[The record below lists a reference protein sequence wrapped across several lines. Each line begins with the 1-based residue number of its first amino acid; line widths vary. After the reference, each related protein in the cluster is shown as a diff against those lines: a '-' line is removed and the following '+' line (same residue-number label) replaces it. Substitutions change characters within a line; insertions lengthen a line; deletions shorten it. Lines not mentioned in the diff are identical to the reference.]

1 MGGTLYFFLHRVRGP
16 GHAHIQFQRTV
27 AFSMPEHTT
36 SGLFFET
43 HENMSDSVVTSSPQV
58 MNDVCSFCQ
67 TGVADVNILTVS
79 CAFIYAYL
87 ELLRM

>member
-1 MGGTLYFFLHRVRGP
+1 MGLTLERKHGRGRDLAR
-16 GHAHIQFQRTV
+16 GAEKNI
-27 AFSMPEHTT
+27 A
-36 SGLFFET
+36 GLFFET